1 MSNAGRTVY
10 VIGAGIAGLTLALAL
25 AKFGTTVVVLEKSP
39 QLAEEGAGIQI
50 SPNASRA
57 LDRLGVG
64 RAIRAAAFAPQAIN
78 IYPFRRIAPLV
89 SLTLGKSAEAKF
101 GSPYFVIHRA
111 ELARILHQACRRFA
125 NIDIRF
131 GVRAVDLRTHARGLS
146 LLFEDASGE
155 TRTVRPFAA
164 IGADGVHSSIR
175 TDGLGGAAAQFSG
188 YVAWRAMLDLNDLS
202 DKFARDRTSLL
213 WAPGFHAVTYPVP
226 TTDQMNVVLF
236 SRLKEKDLSES
247 RLKQGPKLPK
257 FWLKSAAF
265 DELTARADGL
275 WTGWPVNTVPK
286 HIWND
291 GPVGLIGDA
300 AHAMLPFQAQGAAM
314 AIEDA
319 AVLAPLLVTEADAA
333 SALSHYAS
341 LRRKRVGKVA
351 KLSQRNGF
359 AFHHEWPFTIGR
371 DMIVSLQ
378 GQHAHLERLAWLY
391 NYDPTPEVDTGPER
405 T

>member
-39 QLAEEGAGIQI
+39 HLSEEGAGIQI
-50 SPNASRA
+50 SPNASRV
-57 LDRLGVG
+57 LEQLGLG
-64 RAIRAAAFAPQAIN
+64 RAIRAAAFMPQGIN
-78 IYPFRRIAPLV
+78 VYPFRRTAPLV
-89 SLTLGKSAEAKF
+89 SLTLGRSTEAKF
-101 GSPYFVIHRA
+101 GAPYWVIHRA

-146 LLFEDASGE
+146 LLYEESSGE
-155 TRTVRPFAA
+155 TRTVRPYAA
-164 IGADGVHSSIR
+164 IGADGVKSTIR
-175 TDGLGGAAAQFSG
+175 TDGLDGPEAVYSG
-188 YVAWRAMLDLNDLS
+188 YVAWRTMLDLREMSEN
-202 DKFARDRTSLL
+202 FARDRTSLM

-226 TTDQMNVVLF
+226 TANQMNVVLF
-236 SRLKEKDLSES
+236 SKVKEKDLSET
-247 RLKQGPKLPK
+247 RLQQGPALPK

-265 DELTARADGL
+265 DELLERAAGQ
-275 WTGWPVNTVPK
+275 WTGWPVNTVAK
-286 HIWND
+286 HTWND

-319 AVLAPLLVTEADAA
+319 AVLAPLLVTEADAS
-333 SALSHYAS
+333 SALAHYAS
-341 LRRKRVGKVA
+341 LRKQRVRKVA
-351 KLSQRNGF
+351 NLSRRNGF
-359 AFHHEWPFTIGR
+359 AFHLEWPFTIAR
-371 DMIVSLQ
+371 DIIVSLQ
-378 GQHAHLERLAWLY
+378 GPHAHLERLNWLY
-391 NYDPTPEVDTGPER
+391 NYNPSPDVDTGPDR